1 MKENC
6 LWLQYNSIE
15 TNKEKVFKA
24 TRESGKRHITFK
36 GATNNMTDYDILEEM
51 VKTNNSSS
59 ETNQTVK
66 LPSKSRHQANN
77 TSNPAN
83 LEFHSQKKFP
93 SKWRWNKDVFREKLK
108 EFCQS
113 WTCITTNT
121 KKRYFRQKEN
131 NPRWKCR
138 KEWGHHEG

>member
-1 MKENC
+1 
-6 LWLQYNSIE
+6 
-15 TNKEKVFKA
+15 
-24 TRESGKRHITFK
+24 
-36 GATNNMTDYDILEEM
+36 MTDYDILEEM

-93 SKWRWNKDVFREKLK
+93 SK
-108 EFCQS
+108 
-113 WTCITTNT
+113 
-121 KKRYFRQKEN
+121 
-131 NPRWKCR
+131 
-138 KEWGHHEG
+138 